1 MFPRLSWC
9 RARRNIR
16 RAASVVAGLCA
27 IAMGAPAS
35 ANAGVV
41 PTQWIAK
48 VTTESLGRAPFPG
61 GWNTWVNYYSSGQ
74 CTAATLA
81 AFGKD
86 RYKSGEFLGRRYD
99 NAERMLSLYRGALN
113 REPRE
118 SEVRYLLPSLN
129 SGATSWQSLVD
140 GVFSSAEFQALA
152 PTICSTATAGYGFDQ
167 APAGDLKDWAG
178 SGPSRTQKELQD
190 LLDAAKSPTCGTVE
204 LKRKEVIPIGGDQP
218 GTQWDNNPLRIPP
231 CVTLTT
237 ETLTTEPSP
246 IVRPDA
252 QHYASMGR
260 LVPNGLICD
269 APWLTCEHIEL
280 VRMGGDRAKLSNVWI
295 DGKGLPSS
303 NHKIGLVGIGSG
315 TQGPTEVTDN
325 RLSDPPPDGTA
336 VRAAGY
342 GTTGAACAG
351 RFVSR
356 NLVTGYAT
364 DHAQTQLGK
373 ARWADGLSIFC
384 EQATVQDNDII
395 DISDAGIVVYG
406 SWNSATGEHRTQR
419 STVSDNVIL
428 SAGNSAH
435 VALGADAVG
444 ECLADRDGPPVSC
457 IEFSHDRPDPPRPP
471 KESERDFTG
480 TLVRDNTFWTG
491 ARTHFDIG
499 LMIGSAPMWGDNGPR
514 ARGASFTGNTVDI
527 VPTTRVHTGIAVG
540 GMSDTVLA
548 GNTSSYNW
556 VDGNPDVTEGK
567 CPQGDVLHV
576 SSTFKPSPTPQP
588 SIERPSLYH
597 CFAPNPP
604 AGGMERI
611 KVGPGQTLVGEN
623 SGQRFNP
630 WGRNDGIYETG
641 VDHKIDVS
649 ELRETK
655 QMGANVVRLNL
666 QFKDMMSKT
675 PGLRCTTPDQNAL
688 AELRD
693 TLRRAEENGMYLDLT
708 GPVSYWG
715 DDQDPPCYRGA
726 SQEERWASQE
736 RLLRAV
742 AETAAGSP
750 AVLAFDV
757 MNEPMVP
764 PDATPSVQE
773 TPCWAGP
780 EPPGPPADPYCG
792 TSFVGYFFP
801 QNITRTPIG
810 PASDTGRAWLTR
822 MKSAIRAHDPNHLIT
837 LGCLP
842 TLTCAGLTATDMASL
857 LDYLSIHIYPRDCT
871 GEAPPPPAADP
882 CVVHGDQRSVEN
894 MPGAGPL
901 THELDLLQN
910 YAAAGDPVVVE
921 ETFPPNDSPLVRNFI
936 LDSRPYATGWLG
948 AWGHRTLS
956 QEIADPDRPP
966 LTDVWGRTFQRL
978 TKTVA
983 PCGTCQP

>member
-1 MFPRLSWC
+1 M
-9 RARRNIR
+9 A
-16 RAASVVAGLCA
+16 V
-27 IAMGAPAS
+27 PAS

-48 VTTESLGRAPFPG
+48 VTTESLGRTPFPS

-86 RYKSGEFLGRRYD
+86 RYKSDEFLGRRYD

-129 SGATSWQSLVD
+129 SAATSWQTFVD

-152 PTICSTATAGYGFDQ
+152 PTICSPATAGYGFDQ
-167 APAGDLKDWAG
+167 APVGDLKDWAG

-218 GTQWDNNPLRIPP
+218 GTQGDNNPLRIPP

-237 ETLTTEPSP
+237 EPSP
-246 IVRPDA
+246 TVRPNA

-303 NHKIGLVGIGSG
+303 NLKIGLVGIGSG

-342 GTTGAACAG
+342 GTTGTGCAG

-364 DHAQTQLGK
+364 EHAQTQLGK

-384 EQATVQDNDII
+384 EQATVQDNDIV

-406 SWNSATGEHRTQR
+406 SWNSATELRRTQR
-419 STVSDNVIL
+419 STVSRNVIV

-435 VALGADAVG
+435 IALGADAVG

-457 IEFSHDRPDPPRPP
+457 IEFSHDRDGAS
-471 KESERDFTG
+471 SERDFTG
-480 TLVRDNTFWTG
+480 TSVTDNTLWSG

-499 LMIGSAPMWGDNGPR
+499 LMIGSAPMWGDNGPG
-514 ARGASFTGNTVDI
+514 ARGASFTNNTVDI
-527 VPTTRVHTGIAVG
+527 VPTTRAHMGIAVG
-540 GMSDTVLA
+540 GMLSTVLT
-548 GNTSSYNW
+548 GNTSNYNL
-556 VDGNPDVTEGK
+556 VDGNPGVTEAK
-567 CPQGDVLHV
+567 CPQGNVLLYESNPV
-576 SSTFKPSPTPQP
+576 TSSLATGSQPATPN
-588 SIERPSLYH
+588 SNLYH

-604 AGGMERI
+604 TGGMERI

-641 VDHKIDVS
+641 FDHKIDVS

-675 PGLRCTTPDQNAL
+675 PGLRCTTLDPAAL
-688 AELRD
+688 SELSD
-693 TLRRAEENGMYLDLT
+693 TLKRAEENGMYLDLT
-708 GPVSYWG
+708 GPVSYAG
-715 DDQDPPCYRGA
+715 DNQDPDCYRTA
-726 SQEERWASQE
+726 SQEGRWAAQE
-736 RLLRAV
+736 RLLKAV
-742 AETAAGSP
+742 AQTAAGSP

-764 PDATPSVQE
+764 GAD

-780 EPPGPPADPYCG
+780 EPPRSPGQDPNPYCPK
-792 TSFVGYFFP
+792 SFAGYFFP
-801 QNITRTPIG
+801 QNITRTPAGLARDIG
-810 PASDTGRAWLTR
+810 LAWLTR
-822 MKSAIRAHDPNHLIT
+822 MRAAIRAYDPDHLIT
-837 LGCLP
+837 VGCLP
-842 TLTCAGLTATDMASL
+842 TLTCAGLTATDMAGL
-857 LDYLSIHIYPRDCT
+857 LDYLSIHIYPKDCT
-871 GEAPPPPAADP
+871 APAPPPPDP
-882 CVVHGDQRSVEN
+882 CVGHVNQRSVEQGTN
-894 MPGAGPL
+894 QPL
-901 THELDLLQN
+901 KHELDLLQN
-910 YAAAGDPVVVE
+910 YAAAGDPIVVE
-921 ETFPPNDSPLVRNFI
+921 ETFPPDDSPLIRDFI
-936 LDSRPYATGWLG
+936 LGSRPYATGWLG